1 MNRYRSFSILIFSLV
16 FLSMFFFATS
26 AQSAGRGVSVKL
38 KKSEKPGASSAGEV
52 RLYNS
57 SYALVIGI
65 DDYTNGWP
73 RLSGAVNDARVVAKE
88 LENHGFDVT
97 LETNL
102 DSEQLK
108 DVLNKFF
115 IFKGENPEARLFVW
129 FAGHGHT
136 LNDEGYLVPADAPL
150 PKETAKFK
158 YMALSLRRFGE
169 LVRQAQSKHA
179 MAVFDSCF
187 SGTIFST
194 QRSAPPAAITRA
206 TTLPVRQFLSSGDA
220 DQEVSD
226 DGRFRKL
233 FIRALQG
240 EEPADAN
247 GDGYLTGSELGLFLT
262 DRITNLTSSQQT
274 PRYGKLRDENYD
286 RGDFV
291 FLLARGDGPSESETH
306 GEPDRRD
313 DTDSQ
318 GEDEVHKPPLKK
330 KPSQG
335 TVRARIE
342 PTDAEVRFLTIDK
355 HFRQGMSLNPGDY
368 QVEVSAEGYKTAR
381 TWFTVEEGED
391 KRIEVSLERISEPAP
406 KPAQKTKPTPPPAPD
421 TVDITLQYQGDPY
434 GCVLDLTVTVAGNT
448 VIPTSNVLF
457 MEDIPEGNVPWAV
470 AGTINCGYMGTCV
483 VFGQGTF
490 NAYDGAV
497 YNLMWQN
504 TDTGQ
509 CTAWFAQ

>member
-1 MNRYRSFSILIFSLV
+1 MNRYRRFSILIVSVV
-16 FLSMFFFATS
+16 FLSFAVLAAS
-26 AQSAGRGVSVKL
+26 SHAGSRGISVKL
-38 KKSEKPGASSAGEV
+38 KKSENPGASNAGEV

-57 SYALVIGI
+57 SHALVIGI
-65 DDYTNGWP
+65 DDYSNGWP
-73 RLSGAVNDARVVAKE
+73 RLSGAVNDARIVAKE
-88 LENHGFDVT
+88 LENQGFDVT
-97 LETNL
+97 LEINL
-102 DSEQLK
+102 DSDRLK

-150 PKETAKFK
+150 PKEAAKFK

-206 TTLPVRQFLSSGDA
+206 TTLPVRQFLSSGDS

-233 FIRALQG
+233 FVRALRG
-240 EEPADAN
+240 EESADAN
-247 GDGYLTGSELGLFLT
+247 GDGYLTGSELGMFLT
-262 DRITNLTSSQQT
+262 DRITNLTDSQQT

-291 FLLARGDGPSESETH
+291 FLLAGGDGRSGSEDDREA
-306 GEPDRRD
+306 DRRD
-313 DTDSQ
+313 
-318 GEDEVHKPPLKK
+318 EEEEVVRKPPVEK
-330 KPSQG
+330 KPLQG
-335 TVRARIE
+335 TVRARLE
-342 PTDAEVRFLTIDK
+342 PTDAEIRFLTIEK
-355 HFRQGMSLNPGDY
+355 PFLQGMSLNPGDY

-381 TWFTVEEGED
+381 TWFTVEAGED
-391 KRIEVSLERISEPAP
+391 KKIEVALERKSAPAPEPAP
-406 KPAQKTKPTPPPAPD
+406 KPKPTPPPPPA

-448 VIPTSNVLF
+448 AIPTSNVLY
-457 MEDIPEGNVPWAV
+457 MEDIPKGNVPWAV
-470 AGTINCGYMGTCV
+470 GGTIACGYMGTCA
-483 VFGQGTF
+483 VFGQGTL

-504 TDTGQ
+504 TDMGQ
-509 CTAWFAQ
+509 CIAWFAQ